1 MTTRQSTMEVV
12 DVPEPERPGPG
23 QLVIAPEAVGLCG
36 SDFHYFHGDIGTIED
51 PSVLYPRIQGH
62 EIAAR
67 VVELGDD
74 CPSELT
80 VGTRVAVWPITS
92 CGTCYPCSLGRGN
105 ACVNIGIIGIHH
117 DGALQERVV
126 IAADHAFPV
135 GDQPAE
141 LAALIEPVSIA
152 VRAVRR
158 GRVVSGE
165 KVVVLGAGPIG
176 QALVL
181 AATDVGAS
189 VLLVDRL
196 VRRLGFGTAFGAEL
210 LQARDELDLVAAT
223 REWAGA
229 DGAAVVFEATGV
241 PALVQTG
248 LELVAPGGRVVVVG
262 LSSEPAPVRVGELP
276 FRELDLLGSSC
287 CSADDFGTAVEL
299 VGRRRNEAG
308 ALVTHDF
315 PLEQTPEAI
324 AFAIANPA
332 DVMKAIVRL
341 PGA

>member
-12 DVPEPERPGPG
+12 DVPDLTAPGPG
-23 QLVIAPEAVGLCG
+23 QVVVAPEVVGLCG
-36 SDFHYFHGDIGTIED
+36 SDFHYYHGDIGTIED

-67 VVELGDD
+67 IVEAGPDS
-74 CPSELT
+74 PAELS

-92 CGTCYPCSLGRGN
+92 CGQCYPCSLGRGN
-105 ACVNIGIIGIHH
+105 ACVNIAIIGIHH
-117 DGALQERVV
+117 DGALQERVT

-152 VRAVRR
+152 VRSVRR
-158 GRVVSGE
+158 GRVVAGE

-176 QALVL
+176 QALAL
-181 AATDVGAS
+181 AATDVGAD
-189 VLLVDRL
+189 VLVVDRL
-196 VRRLGFGTAFGAEL
+196 ESRLRFATAFGADVLVTGDEIEL
-210 LQARDELDLVAAT
+210 NGAVG
-223 REWAGA
+223 EWAGG
-229 DGAAVVFEATGV
+229 DGPPVVFEATGV

-248 LELVAPGGRVVVVG
+248 VELVAPGGRVVVVG
-262 LSSEPAPVRVGELP
+262 LSGEQTPVRVGDLP

-287 CSADDFGTAVEL
+287 CSADDFGAAVEL
-299 VGRRRNEAG
+299 VGRRRDQAAG
-308 ALVTHDF
+308 LVTHEF
-315 PLEQTPEAI
+315 SLEQAPEAI
-324 AFAIANPA
+324 DFAIANPA

-341 PGA
+341 PG

>member
-1 MTTRQSTMEVV
+1 MEVV
-12 DVPEPERPGPG
+12 DVAEPEAPAPG
-23 QLVIAPEAVGLCG
+23 QVVIAPEAVGLCG

-51 PSVLYPRIQGH
+51 PSLLYPRVQGH

-67 VVELGDD
+67 IVETGDD
-74 CPSELT
+74 CPPELT

-92 CGTCYPCSLGRGN
+92 CGACYACSVGRGN
-105 ACVNIGIIGIHH
+105 ACVNISIIGIHH
-117 DGALQERVV
+117 DGALQERVL

-158 GRVVSGE
+158 ARVVAGE
-165 KVVVLGAGPIG
+165 KVVVLGGGPIG
-176 QALVL
+176 QALAL

-196 VRRLGFGTAFGAEL
+196 DSRLHFGAAFGADL
-210 LQARDELDLVAAT
+210 LQARDDVDLVGEV
-223 REWAGA
+223 RDWAGG
-229 DGAAVVFEATGV
+229 DGAPVVFEATGV

-248 LELVAPGGRVVVVG
+248 LELVAPAGRVVVVG
-262 LSSEPAPVRVGELP
+262 LSSERAPVRVGDLP

-287 CSADDFGTAVEL
+287 CSADDFGTAVDL
-299 VGRRRNEAG
+299 VGRRRSEVG

-315 PLEQTPEAI
+315 TLEQTPKAI

-341 PGA
+341 PGI